1 MKKSA
6 LIGMIGIIIFAAVIG
21 NYYLNQKKPTVPT
34 VAEQPGTPLI
44 LEKKQVPMP
53 SSLSYVPQDT
63 VAFAGGLEL
72 YSVDDL
78 VTMLKSQQSNMSGH
92 TYEKLQKEILNDEDT
107 PIGFKMLLFILFE
120 LSSSIEQ
127 DPKALATRLGLFDKV
142 DSATYTIGML
152 PVFRLKIENT
162 DNFNT
167 FIQDIEKKNNIFG
180 VEKSFEEVHY
190 RSYTFDI
197 PGTKKPSEISFII
210 AVHDNYAIFSIETPF
225 EREHYLSLILGID
238 KPKKALSDSLLL
250 SNLSTQYKLHP
261 AYLAF
266 FDHVVLTKAVTNSSQ
281 NNFGKMFNHFID
293 QDGEHVQN
301 KGFAN
306 IRTPACQKELVDMA
320 KNWPRTVMGYTK
332 ISLDAAPLQMDSR
345 ILFES
350 KNKDMLEQLRSL
362 RGFIPAVL
370 DTPSRALLSL
380 ALGLNV
386 DALFPFIKKVTADI
400 TATPYSCEPLKKMQ
414 MAISENQ
421 QSPAIAMA
429 SMMLSGV
436 KGLSIS
442 LLDID
447 FTANDAGETPK
458 IKSLDAL
465 ITLSSNDPSGLLDK
479 ALAMAPAPYNTLQ
492 VTADGQAIDFPIPM
506 PMQLPPELQTKI
518 AIKGQHIVIYIGG
531 DGEKAANQLSIET
544 LSGNGLFA
552 LNIGYEK
559 YTRILKKTMNMLE
572 DMDEEK
578 AEILQ
583 SMGSFNADM
592 NFLIDVNQDGPVIDT
607 QLTIH

>member
-6 LIGMIGIIIFAAVIG
+6 LISIIGIIIFAAVAG
-21 NYYLNQKKPTVPT
+21 NYYLNQKKPTM
-34 VAEQPGTPLI
+34 AEQPGTPLI
-44 LEKKQVPMP
+44 PEQKQLPMP

-63 VAFAGGLEL
+63 FAFAGGLEL

-78 VTMLKSQQSNMSGH
+78 VTMLKSQQSNMSDL

-107 PIGFKMLLFILFE
+107 PVGFKMPMFTLFE
-120 LSSSIEQ
+120 LSSSVEK
-127 DPKALATRLGLFDKV
+127 DPKALVTRLGLSDKV
-142 DSATYTIGML
+142 DSAIYTVGML

-162 DNFNT
+162 DNFNA
-167 FIQDIEKKNNIFG
+167 FIQDIEKKNNILG
-180 VEKSFEEVHY
+180 VEKSFEKVSY

-225 EREHYLSLILGID
+225 EREHYLSLVLGID
-238 KPKKALSDSLLL
+238 KPKKALSDSSLL
-250 SNLSTQYKLHP
+250 SNISTQYKLHP

-266 FDHVVLTKAVTNSSQ
+266 FNHVVLTKAVTNSSQ
-281 NNFGKMFNHFID
+281 NDFGKMLNEFID
-293 QDGEHVQN
+293 QDGEHFQN

-332 ISLDAAPLQMDSR
+332 ISLDTTPLQMDSR
-345 ILFES
+345 VLFES
-350 KNKDMLEQLRSL
+350 NNKDMLEQLRSL
-362 RGFIPAVL
+362 RGFIPVVL
-370 DTPSRALLSL
+370 NDAPSRALLSL

-386 DALFPFIKKVTADI
+386 DALLPFIKKITADI

-414 MAISENQ
+414 LAISENP

-447 FTANDAGETPK
+447 FTANDTGEKPE

-465 ITLSSNDPSGLLDK
+465 ITLSTNDPSGLLDK
-479 ALAMAPAPYNTLQ
+479 ALAMAPAPYDTLQ
-492 VTADGQAIDFPIPM
+492 VAADGQAIDFPIPM
-506 PMQLPPELQTKI
+506 QLPSELQTKI

-531 DGEKAANQLSIET
+531 DGEKAANQLSTEA
-544 LSGNGLFA
+544 LSENGLFA
-552 LNIGYEK
+552 FNIGYEK
-559 YTRILKKTMNMLE
+559 YSRILKKAMNILE

-578 AEILQ
+578 AEIFQ
-583 SMGSFNADM
+583 SMDSFNADM
-592 NFLIDVNQDGPVIDT
+592 NFLIDVNQYGLVIDT

>member
-6 LIGMIGIIIFAAVIG
+6 LIGIIGIIIFAAVVG

-34 VAEQPGTPLI
+34 VAEQPTTPLI
-44 LEKKQVPMP
+44 SEQKQSPMP
-53 SSLSYVPQDT
+53 NSLSYVPQDT
-63 VAFAGGLEL
+63 FAFAGGLEL

-78 VTMLKSQQSNMSGH
+78 VTMLKSQQSNMSDL

-107 PIGFKMLLFILFE
+107 PVGFKMLLFILFE
-120 LSSSIEQ
+120 LSSSIEA

-167 FIQDIEKKNNIFG
+167 FIQDIEKKNNILG
-180 VEKSFEEVHY
+180 VEKNFKEVSY
-190 RSYTFDI
+190 RSYTFDT
-197 PGTKKPSEISFII
+197 PDTKKPSEINFII

-225 EREHYLSLILGID
+225 EREHYLSLVLGID

-250 SNLSTQYKLHP
+250 SNISTQYKLHP

-281 NNFGKMFNHFID
+281 NDLGKMLNDLID

-320 KNWPRTVMGYTK
+320 KNWPKTVMGYTK
-332 ISLDAAPLQMDSR
+332 ISLDTTPLQMDSR
-345 ILFES
+345 VLFES
-350 KNKDMLEQLRSL
+350 NNKDMLEQLRSL
-362 RGFIPAVL
+362 RGFIPEVL
-370 DTPSRALLSL
+370 NDSPSRALLSL

-386 DALFPFIKKVTADI
+386 DALLPFVTKITADI
-400 TATPYSCEPLKKMQ
+400 MATSYSCEPLKKMQ
-414 MAISENQ
+414 MALSENQ
-421 QSPAIAMA
+421 QSPAIAMV

-447 FTANDAGETPK
+447 FTANDTGEKPE

-465 ITLSSNDPSGLLDK
+465 ITLSTNDPSELLHK
-479 ALAMAPAPYNTLQ
+479 VLAMAPAPYNTLQ
-492 VTADGQAIDFPIPM
+492 VVTDGQAIDFPI

-518 AIKGQHIVIYIGG
+518 AIKGQHIVIYTG
-531 DGEKAANQLSIET
+531 DNGEKAANQLSTEA
-544 LSGNGLFA
+544 LSENGLFA

-559 YTRILKKTMNMLE
+559 YTRILKKAMNMLE

-583 SMGSFNADM
+583 SMGNFNADM
-592 NFLIDVNQDGPVIDT
+592 SFLIDVNLDGPVIDT